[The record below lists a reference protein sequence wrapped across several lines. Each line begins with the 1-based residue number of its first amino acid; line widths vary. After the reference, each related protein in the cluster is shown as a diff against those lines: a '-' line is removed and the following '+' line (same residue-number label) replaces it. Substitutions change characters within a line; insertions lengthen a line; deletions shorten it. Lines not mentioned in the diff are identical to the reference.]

1 MEFLNSFNGFH
12 EDYVGYQGI
21 MRNGS
26 TSSSSLILDDERGE
40 LVKALVKPVQKGVN
54 PEKALIALKNHSE
67 AERRRRERINGH
79 LGTLRN
85 LIPGT
90 NKMDKAALLAKVI
103 GHIKELRVNAAEAT
117 KSVLVPTDIDEVKV
131 EQQAEGSDGAT
142 YSVKASLCCDYKH
155 ELISDLRQALNT
167 LPLKTLRA
175 EVATLGSRMVSV
187 FVITEG
193 NEGNIE
199 DTERCQLL
207 VTSVRQALR
216 SVLDK
221 FYASEE
227 FSSRSSTLSS
237 KRRRVSLL
245 NSSSSSSLGDFW

>member
-1 MEFLNSFNGFH
+1 MVIWVLQE
-12 EDYVGYQGI
+12 
-21 MRNGS
+21 
-26 TSSSSLILDDERGE
+26 
-40 LVKALVKPVQKGVN
+40 P
-54 PEKALIALKNHSE
+54 
-67 AERRRRERINGH
+67 
-79 LGTLRN
+79 GT
-85 LIPGT
+85 T

-117 KSVLVPTDIDEVKV
+117 SGVLVPTDIDEVKV
-131 EQQAEGSDGAT
+131 EQQAEGADGAA

-155 ELISDLRQALNT
+155 ELISDLRQALDT

-175 EVATLGSRMVSV
+175 EIATLGSRMVSV

-221 FYASEE
+221 FYASES
-227 FSSRSSTLSS
+227 SSREVHYLQEAKSFT
-237 KRRRVSLL
+237 L
-245 NSSSSSSLGDFW
+245 NSSSSSSLGISGE

>member
-21 MRNGS
+21 MGNGS

-40 LVKALVKPVQKGVN
+40 LVKALVKPGQKGVN

-67 AERRRRERINGH
+67 AERRRRERVNGH

-90 NKMDKAALLAKVI
+90 NKMDKVALLAKVI
-103 GHIKELRVNAAEAT
+103 GHIKELRVSAAEAT

-155 ELISDLRQALNT
+155 ELISDLRLALNT
-167 LPLKTLRA
+167 LLLKTLRA

-207 VTSVRQALR
+207 VTSVHQALR

>member
-1 MEFLNSFNGFH
+1 
-12 EDYVGYQGI
+12 
-21 MRNGS
+21 
-26 TSSSSLILDDERGE
+26 
-40 LVKALVKPVQKGVN
+40 
-54 PEKALIALKNHSE
+54 
-67 AERRRRERINGH
+67 
-79 LGTLRN
+79 
-85 LIPGT
+85 
-90 NKMDKAALLAKVI
+90 MDKAALLAKVI
-103 GHIKELRVNAAEAT
+103 GHIKELRMNAAEVT
-117 KSVLVPTDIDEVKV
+117 KGVLVPTDIDEVKV

-155 ELISDLRQALNT
+155 ELISDLRQALDT

-175 EVATLGSRMVSV
+175 EIATLGSRMISV

-199 DTERCQLL
+199 DIERCQLL

-227 FSSRSSTLSS
+227 FSSRSTLSS
-237 KRRRVSLL
+237 KRRRISLL
-245 NSSSSSSLGDFW
+245 NSSSSSSVGDFW